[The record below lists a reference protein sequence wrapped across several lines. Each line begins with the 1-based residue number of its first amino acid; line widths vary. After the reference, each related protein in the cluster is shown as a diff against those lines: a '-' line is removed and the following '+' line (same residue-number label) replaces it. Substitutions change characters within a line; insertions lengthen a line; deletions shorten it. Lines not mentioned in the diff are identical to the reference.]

1 MKTAPPMKNLML
13 YVVED
18 LKADLDSVRRLLEL
32 QVENSLDLGWQA
44 DDIVLFTSFPFTCM
58 GVSAI
63 EVAADG
69 RPRTARATSFHKT
82 RCILEAFDLLPEGG
96 VFWYH
101 DADAY
106 QLQPIT
112 SPPSAKALAFSL
124 YTTRERQLVQGGSMF
139 ISGAARPVFLAVE
152 DLLVNHRC
160 RKDEFALTDV
170 VGRPEFY
177 DLFAVLDG
185 SYNLGTTDFELRFQL
200 AEQPIKVAHFHLGR
214 PAHRA
219 VFLEGGNSLGAFP
232 LPDRFVRLLARHSF
246 VDPDELTRSLLERG
260 RRATD
265 YEVSRDYGSTRWQ
278 SLRKRL
284 PWGR

>member
-1 MKTAPPMKNLML
+1 MTMNRPMKNLML

-18 LKADLDSVRRLLEL
+18 PNADLDGVRRLLEL
-32 QVENSLDLGWQA
+32 QVENSLELGWRA
-44 DDIVLFTSFPFTCM
+44 EDIVLFTSFPFDYMSVT
-58 GVSAI
+58 GI
-63 EVAADG
+63 EVGAGG

-82 RCILEAFDLLPEGG
+82 RCILKAFDLLPEGG

-106 QLQPIT
+106 QLEPIT
-112 SPPSAKALAFSL
+112 SPPSARALAFTL

-139 ISGAARPVFLAVE
+139 FSAEARPVFLAVD

-170 VGRPEFY
+170 VGRPEFF
-177 DLFAVLDG
+177 DLFDVLDG
-185 SYNLGTTDFELRFQL
+185 SYNLGTTDFELRLQL
-200 AEQPIKVAHFHLGR
+200 AELPIKVAHFHLGR

-232 LPDRFVRLLARHSF
+232 LPDRFLRLLARHGF
-246 VDPDELTRSLLERG
+246 VDPEELTRSLLERG
-260 RRATD
+260 RRAED
-265 YEVSRDYGSTRWQ
+265 YQPSHDYGSTRWH
-278 SLRKRL
+278 SLRMRL
-284 PWGR
+284 PWMR